1 MNKIIF
7 DQQNYSFL
15 SDKNKFKRLSEDP
28 VKLRERLL
36 ERYLR

>member
-7 DQQNYSFL
+7 DQQNFSLL

-28 VKLRERLL
+28 VKLRERELK
-36 ERYLR
+36 RYLS